1 MSIATSMRDKIAQL
15 RGLVERGNGDLLA
28 LVPML
33 LERLEE
39 DAEQVEGLENMAC
52 INTDVLK
59 DCQEKGGK
67 HAGPRN

>member
-28 LVPML
+28 LAPML

-39 DAEQVEGLENMAC
+39 DAERVEGLENMAC
-52 INTDVLK
+52 INLDTLRDY
-59 DCQEKGGK
+59 QEKGGDY
-67 HAGPRN
+67 ARSN